1 MDRIIAISWSPAT
14 RRVAYDAG
22 REVTMTARLFACAL
36 VFLLPACEQPSP
48 QLTEAEVQDFVRQY
62 VAASNAA
69 DATKIMSFIQKDE
82 AVSSAGLG
90 VIHRGWNA
98 IRTATDDAIQQNVRI
113 KTTVGTMDVTRVAN
127 DTALAVARM
136 SVSTNQ
142 PVKTA
147 SGYVMSAPGAM
158 TIVVKRGPEGL
169 RIIHEH
175 YSLQTL

>member
-1 MDRIIAISWSPAT
+1 MQ
-14 RRVAYDAG
+14 AG
-22 REVTMTARLFACAL
+22 R
-36 VFLLPACEQPSP
+36 SH
-48 QLTEAEVQDFVRQY
+48 DRQY
-62 VAASNAA
+62 VAASHAA

-90 VIHRGWNA
+90 VIHRGWTA
-98 IRTATDDAIQQNVRI
+98 IHTATDDAIKQNVRVKI
-113 KTTVGTMDVTRVAN
+113 TVGTMDVTRVAN
-127 DTALAVARM
+127 DTALAVAKM

-147 SGYVMSAPGAM
+147 SGELTSAPGAM
-158 TIVVKRGPEGL
+158 TLVVKRQPDGL